1 MSKPFISVVMPVY
14 GVEQYLNRAAESI
27 LQQTF
32 QDIELILVD
41 DCSTDKCGTI
51 CEEIANKDHRV
62 KVMHLK
68 QNGGVSNAR
77 NQGMT
82 LAEGHYVLFMDSD
95 DYLDL
100 DALQLAVDS
109 IHKNPA
115 KLVIWGLIEEYYD
128 NSNQLAT
135 TVKVDYPEYLFSS
148 KEELRPHIIRLENK
162 TLLGYP
168 WNKLYDLN
176 YLREQQLQYD
186 SMALNEDIFFN
197 IAFVQDIDSLNI
209 LNIAPYHYQKK
220 IDYGLTSKFVVDYY
234 DLHMLRISKM
244 LELYKSWGLC
254 TEEVK
259 KILANIYVRYVT
271 SAIQR
276 NCDKRSGMNG
286 KEQKEFI
293 EGLFDTYL
301 YRELIEHVSPESK
314 IVKLSVFLQN
324 KKTNSCYMCG
334 KGIYFVKNKL
344 PILFAKLKQNR

>member
-41 DCSTDKCGTI
+41 DCSPDKCGTI

-109 IHKNPA
+109 LHKNPA

-148 KEELRPHIIRLENK
+148 KDYAF
-162 TLLGYP
+162 G
-168 WNKLYDLN
+168 
-176 YLREQQLQYD
+176 EQD
-186 SMALNEDIFFN
+186 AI
-197 IAFVQDIDSLNI
+197 
-209 LNIAPYHYQKK
+209 
-220 IDYGLTSKFVVDYY
+220 
-234 DLHMLRISKM
+234 RIS
-244 LELYKSWGLC
+244 LE
-254 TEEVK
+254 
-259 KILANIYVRYVT
+259 
-271 SAIQR
+271 
-276 NCDKRSGMNG
+276 
-286 KEQKEFI
+286 
-293 EGLFDTYL
+293 
-301 YRELIEHVSPESK
+301 
-314 IVKLSVFLQN
+314 
-324 KKTNSCYMCG
+324 
-334 KGIYFVKNKL
+334 
-344 PILFAKLKQNR
+344 